1 MNTVLTVCSEDDA
14 RQERARQT
22 FTILTT
28 RHNDQNLGS
37 NPISECQK

>member
-1 MNTVLTVCSEDDA
+1 MNTVLTGDDA
-14 RQERARQT
+14 RQERLRQT
-22 FTILTT
+22 FTVLTA